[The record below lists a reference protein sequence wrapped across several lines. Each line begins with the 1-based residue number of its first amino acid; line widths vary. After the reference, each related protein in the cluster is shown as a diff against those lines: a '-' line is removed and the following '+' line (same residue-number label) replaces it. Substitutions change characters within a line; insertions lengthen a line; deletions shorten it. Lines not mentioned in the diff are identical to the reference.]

1 MNDATNLIANEAK
14 SIVQAHLDRLGEP
27 KDIHLSDEVK
37 QEKFAQ
43 ILAELKNATL
53 SLSLTIIAIPKF
65 RSWLN
70 CLVAVFQIHWKWHV
84 FGRDHPASTLVVAGV
99 KFMGET
105 SKNSFS

>member
-43 ILAELKNATL
+43 ILAELKNAML
-53 SLSLTIIAIPKF
+53 SLSHIIIVILKF

-70 CLVAVFQIHWKWHV
+70 CLVVVFQTH
-84 FGRDHPASTLVVAGV
+84 
-99 KFMGET
+99 
-105 SKNSFS
+105 

>member
-43 ILAELKNATL
+43 ILAELKKRD
-53 SLSLTIIAIPKF
+53 SV
-65 RSWLN
+65 
-70 CLVAVFQIHWKWHV
+70 LVAHYYCDPEVQ
-84 FGRDHPASTLVVAGV
+84 
-99 KFMGET
+99 
-105 SKNSFS
+105 